1 MQHIKLRSPAGW
13 ILFLT
18 WLFFSM
24 YYMNRFNYSPM
35 IPLIKTDLDISNTQA
50 GWLMA
55 LFFLTYTIFQ
65 LPSGYLGDRFGPRK
79 MLTGGAVISITGN
92 LFFSQATTFGTLAVG
107 QLVNGLGQSMGWTSA
122 LKLIVNWF
130 PRSRRATAIGLFATC
145 ITGGSSFGIWIS
157 GLLGDQLGWRSS
169 FVVPPLI
176 MAAVTLIFWIQVRD
190 HPQERGLPAF
200 NDEIELEK
208 QIEGDARSGLMV
220 VLSNRILWT
229 VALVYFSF
237 CFVQFGCLVWIPS
250 FLKEGYAMTVDR
262 ASTISAI
269 ILLPG
274 ALASP
279 LAGFLSDHYFNGR
292 RKPLILIGMIVLS
305 ASNLI
310 LFLGVNL
317 ILASCVLSVVGLMI
331 IMPDILLAAYPSDI
345 LSRKLSA
352 TGMGFLTT
360 FTSTAGIIT
369 TPLSG
374 KIVDLFDSFY
384 AVFLSFAVVSFAGA
398 LLTLCIQEKNIG
410 KGN

>member
-1 MQHIKLRSPAGW
+1 
-13 ILFLT
+13 
-18 WLFFSM
+18 
-24 YYMNRFNYSPM
+24 M
-35 IPLIKTDLDISNTQA
+35 IPLVKEELVISNAQA

-55 LFFLTYTIFQ
+55 LFFIFYTVFQ
-65 LPSGYLGDRFGPRK
+65 LPSGYMADRIGPRK
-79 MLTGGAVISITGN
+79 MLTWGAMISVAGN
-92 LFFSQATTFGTLAVG
+92 LIFSSGSTFTMLCMGQA
-107 QLVNGLGQSMGWTSA
+107 VNGLGQATGWTSA

-130 PRSRRATAIGLFATC
+130 PRSQRATAIGFFATC
-145 ITGGSSFGIWIS
+145 VAAGSSFGIWIS

-169 FVVPPLI
+169 FIIPPAM
-176 MAAVTLIFWIQVRD
+176 MAAVSLIFWIQVRD

-208 QIEGDARSGLMV
+208 QIEGGTRSGLMV

-229 VALVYFSF
+229 VALVYFCF
-237 CFVQFGCLVWIPS
+237 CYVQFGCLVWIPS
-250 FLKEGYAMTVDR
+250 FLKEGYTMTVDR

-292 RKPLILIGMIVLS
+292 RKPLILLGMIVLS
-305 ASNLI
+305 GSTLI
-310 LFLGVNL
+310 LYLGVNL
-317 ILASCVLSVVGLMI
+317 ILAACVLSVVGLMI

-360 FTSTAGIIT
+360 FTSIAGIIT

-374 KIVDLFDSFY
+374 RIVDLFDSY
-384 AVFLSFAVVSFAGA
+384 HAVFLSFAVVSFAGTI
-398 LLTLCIQEKNIG
+398 LTLCIQEKNIFAERQ
-410 KGN
+410 K